1 MPPKTGRIPGK
12 TGLTPEA
19 AKYLAEMQTGPI
31 VTDSV
36 DEDYPGDE
44 FPEFDSPIGTPLFAE
59 TGDYIETG
67 EETSRLRSEAK
78 EPPPPRDAK
87 AGIPTLDEWM
97 DFWSRIVLRVAVD
110 WYIDWAFRGVDETIL
125 TDREI
130 ERVQMTEAER
140 QRIAVP
146 IAEISHKSKVMRKH
160 GRAIVASGGVFDAIV
175 ALGTWTS
182 RVNRIARK
190 YKPRVVQGRVANE
203 RTRSGQQASDGAG
216 FSGANGGRIFDGT
229 TVINP
234 GG

>member
-1 MPPKTGRIPGK
+1 
-12 TGLTPEA
+12 
-19 AKYLAEMQTGPI
+19 MQSGPI
-31 VTDSV
+31 VTDLE
-36 DEDYPGDE
+36 DESDSEPE
-44 FPEFDSPIGTPLFAE
+44 FPEFDAPISQPLFDEHE
-59 TGDYIETG
+59 TGDGIDD
-67 EETSRLRSEAK
+67 SRLRQAPK

-97 DFWSRIVLRVAVD
+97 DFWSRIVLRVACD
-110 WYIDWAFRGVDETIL
+110 WYIEWAFRGVDEAAL
-125 TDREI
+125 SDREI

-146 IAEISHKSKVMRKH
+146 IAELSHKSKLMRKH

-190 YKPRVVQGRVANE
+190 YKPRVVAGRVMNE
-203 RTRSGQQASDGAG
+203 RSRSSQPTSDGPG
-216 FSGANGGRIFDGT
+216 FSGANGGRVFDGT
-229 TVINP
+229 TIINP